1 MSRPQGLL
9 FYYPEKGIHTMT
21 LLTIVQAGLIL
32 GKCFGVLQ
40 WSWLAVFIPVWI
52 MLGLYLIVGLALIL
66 KFFV

>member
-1 MSRPQGLL
+1 
-9 FYYPEKGIHTMT
+9 MT
-21 LLTIVQAGLIL
+21 LLTIVQAGPIL

-66 KFFV
+66 KFLFN